1 MIKELKKFGIKCLRS
16 YDNDNLIN
24 CGMIY
29 KMLQSVKI
37 NILENIKK

>member
-16 YDNDNLIN
+16 YDNNLIN